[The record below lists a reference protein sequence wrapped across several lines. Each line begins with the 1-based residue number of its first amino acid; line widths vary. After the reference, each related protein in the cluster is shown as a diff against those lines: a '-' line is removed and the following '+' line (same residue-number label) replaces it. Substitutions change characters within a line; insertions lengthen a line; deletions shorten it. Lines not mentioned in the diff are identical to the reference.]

1 MVGTQK
7 WSMEEILWVITM
19 VKQGLKDEEIYER
32 FCGIFKNARHVRGAS
47 SIKYCRTGFMKQEE
61 YSQEKY
67 WEDTPGKI
75 GFVLGRYDAGVYNG
89 QVVAD
94 VMHHFPTHIWVPH
107 IKPTA
112 RCIEFVITKYRK
124 LQNRFSNYT
133 RENPLVEPVLCL
145 IKDGVS
151 PREIF
156 RTANENGITL
166 DDIYYIM
173 ARFWMEVNPR
183 PTTWD
188 NSNYGNPGASSA
200 GASTSQAA
208 PGNGKAGPLIFEL
221 PPTKSKAHG
230 SQHNA
235 HPSSSDTNPRL
246 PRHDHEYE
254 YINRAGIQVAC
265 HGVPRGLETS
275 FLNSGYPQGTL
286 PEAPSQAQLNTV
298 QCRPQPGIFQPSQQR
313 DMRFQYP
320 HISQDGQLQNPMG
333 QMRFEPQ
340 NSQGYGGEY
349 LSPAIQQNIPGQF
362 NQQNWGYDSTFGG
375 QQMVPEQPQSIFGGY
390 QQTPNLLGQ
399 RNYGSSSQAG
409 QFSYQAMPGH
419 NMTQAFYRHP
429 QILTQERQQLAIP
442 ATGYENIDP
451 ALLTMD
457 TNQAS
462 RPDANIMTLSQ
473 PPLTPRIA
481 PQDFLH
487 SFAYSGVQN
496 GQDVSPLTI
505 ENPQFPLTLPP
516 PPEVAHDGFEHR
528 GQSTIQNPF
537 AQRSVLT
544 EQIQF
549 GLGTELQ
556 HSSGV
561 NGFDQDAFV
570 QALTLAI
577 EVTDAAPGHENSSE
591 SIYSVF
597 DIPDQRGDQ
606 EMDAEGLVADQAGQ
620 NSFQSPNSILQTTVE
635 EAIAGTTNNNEEPLP
650 DIEHMDLD
658 ILDEVARSGELF
670 ELFPDLQYQNLQGC
684 SFNYDGSTVG
694 IGAIYSFEN
703 DLSSDSPG
711 KHGPPEKW
719 PCDNK
724 SSLEAMEVLGRRLE
738 TEMAGPFLTQNSPE
752 DNNVSGGIQSGEPGV
767 FEDDWAPKGTC
778 CAHHQNFECYFE
790 VPDSDGESA
799 TVSKH

>member
-47 SIKYCRTGFMKQEE
+47 SIKYCRAGFMKQEE

-67 WEDTPGKI
+67 WEDTAGKV

-133 RENPLVEPVLCL
+133 RENPLVGPVLCL

-173 ARFWMEVNPR
+173 ARFWMEVNSR
-183 PTTWD
+183 PTAWD
-188 NSNYGNPGASSA
+188 NSNYGHAGPLSA
-200 GASTSQAA
+200 GASTSQAT
-208 PGNGKAGPLIFEL
+208 PDNGKAGPLIFEL

-230 SQHNA
+230 SQHSA
-235 HPSSSDTNPRL
+235 HRSSSDTDSRL
-246 PRHDHEYE
+246 PRHGHEYE
-254 YINRAGIQVAC
+254 YTNGAGIQVAC

-275 FLNSGYPQGTL
+275 FFNSGYPQGTL
-286 PEAPSQAQLNTV
+286 PGAPSQAQLHDP
-298 QCRPQPGIFQPSQQR
+298 QRRPQPGLFRPSQQH

-320 HISQDGQLQNPMG
+320 QIPQDGRLQNLMG
-333 QMRFEPQ
+333 QQRFEPQ
-340 NSQGYGGEY
+340 NFQGYGGEY
-349 LSPAIQQNIPGQF
+349 PSPTSQQNIPGQF
-362 NQQNWGYDSTFGG
+362 HQQNWGHDFTFGG
-375 QQMVPEQPQSIFGGY
+375 QRMVPEQQRIFGGY

-399 RNYGSSSQAG
+399 RDYGSSSQAG
-409 QFSYQAMPGH
+409 QLSYQAFPGH
-419 NMTQAFYRHP
+419 NLSEAFYGHP
-429 QILTQERQQLAIP
+429 QILTQERQQPGIP
-442 ATGYENIDP
+442 VTGYENIDP

-457 TNQAS
+457 PNQAS
-462 RPDANIMTLSQ
+462 RPDTNIMALSQ
-473 PPLTPRIA
+473 PPLIPQIA
-481 PQDFLH
+481 PQDFLRP
-487 SFAYSGVQN
+487 FAYSGIQS

-505 ENPQFPLTLPP
+505 ENPQFPVTLPP
-516 PPEVAHDGFEHR
+516 TPEVAHDGFEHR
-528 GQSTIQNPF
+528 GQSTIPDPF

-544 EQIQF
+544 EQAR
-549 GLGTELQ
+549 LGIDLGD
-556 HSSGV
+556 SSGM

-570 QALTLAI
+570 KALTLESGAI
-577 EVTDAAPGHENSSE
+577 DATPGHENSSE
-591 SIYSVF
+591 S
-597 DIPDQRGDQ
+597 DIPDQCGGQKRNG
-606 EMDAEGLVADQAGQ
+606 EGLTADQAGQ
-620 NSFQSPNSILQTTVE
+620 NSFQSPTPIPQITVE
-635 EAIAGTTNNNEEPLP
+635 DAVASAAIANQEPLP

-670 ELFPDLQYQNLQGC
+670 ELFPDLQYLSPQGC
-684 SFNYDGSTVG
+684 DYNYDGSMVG
-694 IGAIYSFEN
+694 SGAIYSFEN
-703 DLSSDSPG
+703 DLSKNSPEE
-711 KHGPPEKW
+711 HGPPENW

-724 SSLEAMEVLGRRLE
+724 SSLEAMEVLSRSLE

-752 DNNVSGGIQSGEPGV
+752 DNDVSGGIQSTDCGV
-767 FEDDWAPKGTC
+767 FEDGWAPEGTC

-799 TVSKH
+799 TV